1 MKFHIIAIEA
11 KRPLWAKTA
20 FEDYQQRF
28 DRSIQIKWSGL
39 RPDRNTKSLDRKKRI
54 SREGKKLLKSVN
66 KDTTIIALNKEG
78 ASWTTLKLKEKF
90 NQWLISS
97 KDVSFLIGGPEG
109 LSEDCLNTSN
119 EIWSLSSLT
128 FPHSIVPIILIEQLY
143 RVWSIEKNHP
153 YHK

>member
-1 MKFHIIAIEA
+1 MKFHIIAIEG

-28 DRSIQIKWSGL
+28 DRSIRIKWSGI
-39 RPDRNTKSLDRKKRI
+39 RPDRNTRSLDKKKRV
-54 SREGKKLLKSVN
+54 SEEGKKLLKSVN

-90 NQWLISS
+90 NQWLTSS

-109 LSEDCLNTSN
+109 LS
-119 EIWSLSSLT
+119 
-128 FPHSIVPIILIEQLY
+128 
-143 RVWSIEKNHP
+143 
-153 YHK
+153 

>member
-1 MKFHIIAIEA
+1 MKFHIIAIES
-11 KRPLWAKTA
+11 KRPLWVKTA

-28 DRSIQIKWSGL
+28 DQSIQIEWFGIKPG
-39 RPDRNTKSLDRKKRI
+39 RNTRPLGKKKKI
-54 SREGKKLLKSVN
+54 LEEGKKLLKSVN
-66 KDTTIIALNKEG
+66 KDNTIISLDKEG
-78 ASWTTLKLKEKF
+78 VSWSTLKLKEKF
-90 NQWLISS
+90 NQWLTSS

-109 LSEDCLNTSN
+109 LSEDCLNSSK
-119 EIWSLSSLT
+119 EIWSLSPLT